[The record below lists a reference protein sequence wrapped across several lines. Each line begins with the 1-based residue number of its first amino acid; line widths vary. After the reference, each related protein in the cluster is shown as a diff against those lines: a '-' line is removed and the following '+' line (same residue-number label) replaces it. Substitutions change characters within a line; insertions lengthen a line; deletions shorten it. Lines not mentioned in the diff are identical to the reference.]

1 MFISK
6 LKYKLARIF
15 NKFSLDKLNFSDIF
29 VNLFY
34 FIVIIFLGLNIF
46 TTFNKGM
53 EDLRK
58 FQAEQTKLKG
68 LQEENVRLQKE
79 LERYGS
85 IEYKRIYA
93 RENLNLAEKQETLY
107 YVERQKDY
115 QEIEKLPEDTI
126 QINFDD
132 NFFWWK
138 KLILGI

>member
-85 IEYKRIYA
+85 IEYKS
-93 RENLNLAEKQETLY
+93 
-107 YVERQKDY
+107 
-115 QEIEKLPEDTI
+115 
-126 QINFDD
+126 
-132 NFFWWK
+132 
-138 KLILGI
+138 